1 MEHVHLKIINQFAK
15 MKLALF
21 LPALLLTIS
30 VHAQTDT
37 AKKAPATPAKENFS
51 DDWADLRHYEAEN
64 KTLPM
69 PAPGEKRVVFLGSS
83 IFEFWKTRMPE
94 YFETHK
100 NYIDRGVSGQ
110 IAPQLLLRF
119 QQDVIAL
126 KPKAVIILAGSNDI
140 ASTTG
145 HVTNERIL
153 DNIKSMVELCRV
165 HKIIPILCAYLPINK
180 YQWRK
185 DLQPAEMIISLNKAI
200 TTYAAQNKLI
210 LLDYYTPLVDD
221 KKGTRAELTIDG
233 VHPNPA
239 GYKIMAKVTDEAIAK
254 ALK

>member
-1 MEHVHLKIINQFAK
+1 MPN
-15 MKLALF
+15 MKFALF
-21 LPALLLTIS
+21 LPAILLTAS
-30 VHAQTDT
+30 VYAQTDT
-37 AKKAPATPAKENFS
+37 ATKTKAAIVKENFS

-64 KTLPM
+64 KAL
-69 PAPGEKRVVFLGSS
+69 PAPTTGEKRVVFLGSS
-83 IFEFWKTRMPE
+83 IFEYWKTRLPE
-94 YFETHK
+94 YFEAHK
-100 NYIDRGVSGQ
+100 NYIDRGIGGQ

-140 ASTTG
+140 ASTAG

-165 HKIIPILCAYLPINK
+165 HKITPILCAYVPINE
-180 YQWRK
+180 YPWRK
-185 DLQPAEMIISLNKAI
+185 GFPAAEKIISLNKAI
-200 TTYAAQNKLI
+200 TAYAAQNKLI
-210 LLDYYTPLVDD
+210 LLDYYSPLVDD
-221 KKGTRAELTIDG
+221 KKGTRADLTLDG
-233 VHPNPA
+233 VHPNAA